1 MAIKRLG
8 VVENHE
14 GSSVSFYFIFIIV
27 LSSVSTP
34 SYPLICHFSQRG
46 RINSISIH
54 PSGKIAL
61 SVSADK
67 TVRLWNLM
75 TAHKASVHK
84 IMKGENLVVRLF
96 YCMQMF
102 LIRIRFTEGLVVR
115 WNTAGDQYAIL
126 FERQVIIYNVAVSN

>member
-8 VVENHE
+8 VVENYE
-14 GSSVSFYFIFIIV
+14 GPSVSFLKTLFFFSI
-27 LSSVSTP
+27 STP
-34 SYPLICHFSQRG
+34 SDPFTCLFSQRG

-84 IMKGENLVVRLF
+84 IMKGKKLVVLLV
-96 YCMQMF
+96 YLMLKF
-102 LIRIRFTEGLVVR
+102 LM
-115 WNTAGDQYAIL
+115 
-126 FERQVIIYNVAVSN
+126 

>member
-8 VVENHE
+8 VIENYE
-14 GSSVSFYFIFIIV
+14 GSSVSFFFIFV
-27 LSSVSTP
+27 LSSVSTL
-34 SYPLICHFSQRG
+34 SYPLTCLFSQRG

-84 IMKGENLVVRLF
+84 IMKGKNLVVLLV
-96 YCMQMF
+96 YCMQIF
-102 LIRIRFTEGLVVR
+102 LM
-115 WNTAGDQYAIL
+115 
-126 FERQVIIYNVAVSN
+126 